1 MRAPRRRKS
10 RRRARGGRCKSTEGR
25 GAGRASLWSSGSAV
39 GRLVRRADGIEPGVS
54 REMRGGRTATPG
66 VLLYLRRLPLPRSYV
81 AAPPDDLTA
90 GAILLRL
97 LAVLLL
103 VLANAFFVSAE
114 FGLVGARRSRIDALA
129 SRGDRRAKLVQ
140 ETLKHLDL
148 YISATQLGITLSSLA
163 LGWIGEATMAT
174 VLDRLLR
181 AFGYMP
187 SPTLTH

>member
-1 MRAPRRRKS
+1 M
-10 RRRARGGRCKSTEGR
+10 
-25 GAGRASLWSSGSAV
+25 AG
-39 GRLVRRADGIEPGVS
+39 
-54 REMRGGRTATPG
+54 
-66 VLLYLRRLPLPRSYV
+66 
-81 AAPPDDLTA
+81 PPDDLTA

-103 VLANAFFVSAE
+103 VLANAFFVAAE
-114 FGLVGARRSRIDALA
+114 FGLVGARRSRIDAMA
-129 SRGDRRAKLVQ
+129 SRGDRRAKIVQ

-181 AFGYMP
+181 TFGYVP
-187 SPTLTH
+187 SPTLGSTALMRDAANANDFLIKISLRSPPIL